1 MDGAPPQTQ
10 EVVLPIFSTS
20 QQQLAEAI
28 DATGVTLSRW
38 KDWRW
43 QLKHAIRDID
53 RVEELLGIHFDAE
66 EKTRLEETL
75 RRFPLAITPYYL
87 SLVDA
92 EGFRDDPVFR
102 QAFPSPRELELDACD
117 LADPLAEDRDSPVP
131 GVTHRYPDR
140 VLLQISNVCA
150 MYCRHCTRKRKVGDV
165 DSVPN
170 KDELLAG
177 IDYIRKTPVIRD
189 VLLSGGDP
197 LMLSDEK
204 LDWILTELRGIPHV
218 QVVRIGSRMPV
229 VLPYRITAELVA
241 MLKKHQPLWLNTH
254 FNHPREITSSARE
267 ALRLLAD
274 AGIPLGN
281 QSVLLAG
288 VNDCPRIMKSLVHK
302 LVENRVRPYYL
313 YQCDLS
319 EGLSHFRTPI
329 GKGIEIMESL
339 RGHTSGFAVP
349 TYVVDAPG
357 GGGKIPLNPT
367 YLISLSTNKVVLRNY
382 EGVITTYQEPHSYEP
397 IFCDRK
403 CEDCRLQLKL
413 EDAEEC
419 RSTGIEMLL
428 SDHDETISLTPENNS
443 RMERRNDD

>member
-28 DATGVTLSRW
+28 DAGGVTLSRW

-53 RVEELLGIHFDAE
+53 RVEELLGIHFAAE
-66 EKTRLEETL
+66 EKARLEETL

-87 SLVDA
+87 SLVDND
-92 EGFRDDPVFR
+92 GFRDDPVFR

-204 LDWILTELRGIPHV
+204 LDWILTELRSIPHV

-229 VLPYRITAELVA
+229 VLPYRITTELVA

-254 FNHPREITSSARE
+254 FNHPREITASARE
-267 ALRLLAD
+267 ALHLLAD

-382 EGVITTYQEPHSYEP
+382 EGVITTYQEPDSYEP

-403 CEDCRLQLKL
+403 CDDCRLHLKL

-428 SDHDETISLTPENNS
+428 SDYDETISLTPENNS
-443 RMERRNDD
+443 RMERRNDE